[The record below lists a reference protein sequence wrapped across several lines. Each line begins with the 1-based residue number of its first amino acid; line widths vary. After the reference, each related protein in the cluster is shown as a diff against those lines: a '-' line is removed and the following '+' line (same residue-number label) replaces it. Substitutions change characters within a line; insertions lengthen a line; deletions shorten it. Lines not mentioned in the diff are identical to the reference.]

1 MYKRQ
6 VLPIGGIYRYR
17 KNGETHQYQG
27 RLIHLLQSAVGSNS
41 YSAYKKYAE
50 GIYNLPPINLRD
62 LIDFRKKKLGPS
74 LQISEV
80 QPIEKIYWKT
90 WKPKVTNVK
99 VLTDLTDPKEKNR
112 IAKDIHEQIMTREHP
127 PKNKL
132 TGIYGVRK

>member
-1 MYKRQ
+1 MVVEKTN
-6 VLPIGGIYRYR
+6 LIFNHDD
-17 KNGETHQYQG
+17 NGQDIIWTWD
-27 RLIHLLQSAVGSNS
+27 VV
-41 YSAYKKYAE
+41 
-50 GIYNLPPINLRD
+50 P
-62 LIDFRKKKLGPS
+62 F
-74 LQISEV
+74 
-80 QPIEKIYWKT
+80 EKIYWKT